1 MGNMTE
7 FYYAVEERNEYDY
20 ICNHAHEFSKDELAD
35 IIKEFAYALHTQ
47 EERGILG
54 DVSKIREDLV
64 EAFEELADEEQRA
77 ESYYSCY

>member
-7 FYYAVEERNEYDY
+7 FYYAVEERKEYDY
-20 ICNHAHEFSKDELAD
+20 ICNHAHEFSKMELAD

-64 EAFEELADEEQRA
+64 EALEELADEEQRA
-77 ESYYSCY
+77 EAYYSCY